1 MILKLDPWLVRDCVA
16 RAGLGK
22 LMGLDGVALKASWGA
37 GTKRPSQEAH
47 SSMLHQVKREE
58 TCIYTILR

>member
-1 MILKLDPWLVRDCVA
+1 MILKLDPWLVRNCVA

-37 GTKRPSQEAH
+37 GTKGHLRKLTLP
-47 SSMLHQVKREE
+47 MLHQVKREE